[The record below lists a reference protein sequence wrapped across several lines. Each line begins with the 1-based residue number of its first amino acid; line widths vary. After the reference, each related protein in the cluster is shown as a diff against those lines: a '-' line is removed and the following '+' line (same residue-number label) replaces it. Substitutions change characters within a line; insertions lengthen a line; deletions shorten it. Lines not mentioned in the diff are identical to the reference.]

1 MVQSF
6 CIIHTFWT
14 QTLNPITA
22 FWEISK
28 LYTEKIGALITG
40 KRTWLS
46 QMLELL
52 ATKRWREWARAHECL
67 APWLFPTD
75 NPAVVFM
82 FLKSHQVIWSHRS
95 LWIQDPGG
103 QSCCCTLAQA
113 PHGWGLPQ
121 LRLWDIKVLWHQI
134 QTCRHIPFRSGSV
147 VIYWITSSLINTKC
161 ILPVTLCHVH
171 QTATIFIF
179 KLFFII
185 LKEAQS
191 GICERKLYQKFQH

>member
-1 MVQSF
+1 MSF

-40 KRTWLS
+40 ERTWLS

-82 FLKSHQVIWSHRS
+82 FLKSHWVIWSHRS

-113 PHGWGLPQ
+113 PHGWSLWLYVISTKLPPSSSSSCFSSSS
-121 LRLWDIKVLWHQI
+121 R
-134 QTCRHIPFRSGSV
+134 RHRVGFVSGSCTKSFS
-147 VIYWITSSLINTKC
+147 IRSIN
-161 ILPVTLCHVH
+161 L
-171 QTATIFIF
+171 
-179 KLFFII
+179 
-185 LKEAQS
+185 
-191 GICERKLYQKFQH
+191 QKNHR